1 MRGSLVRDAGVLQFK
16 EMIDSVE
23 SIVHHYEF
31 ACFSVMV

>member
-1 MRGSLVRDAGVLQFK
+1 MRDGGVLQFK
-16 EMIDSVE
+16 EVIASVE